1 VTLVHKAIEKS
12 AAASGPR
19 KTWLKKL
26 DPIEPAPVYMMGADE
41 RPIATRRCY
50 PGLDQP
56 PVNPRGAP

>member
-26 DPIEPAPVYMMGADE
+26 AVKLE
-41 RPIATRRCY
+41 RRT
-50 PGLDQP
+50 L
-56 PVNPRGAP
+56 